1 LKIACDNF
9 TSFRAF
15 RPALPARKTNWNIVF
30 KWLTH
35 RSFGA
40 NLLAVCVLFIVLGIV
55 FFSSLRYVTRHGET
69 LTVPQ
74 VAGQKM
80 AQAEKALKA
89 MHFEV
94 IVQDSAYVDSLPPLT
109 VVRQTP
115 EAGSVVKV
123 ERTVYLTLNKIQPP
137 LTAMPDLVNYSFR
150 SAQMTLES
158 QRLQLGDTL
167 YKPDIAK
174 DAVLEQLFQG
184 KPIKAGT
191 MIPEGSRITLVL
203 GDGIGNVANP
213 VPNLVGLTYQQALD
227 LLSGNALNVGVVLT
241 SGILSDT
248 MNAFVTRQNPPKNDN
263 TGQPNYIRAG
273 ESVDL
278 WLSQTNPMDTTGGA
292 FIQ

>member
-1 LKIACDNF
+1 M
-9 TSFRAF
+9 
-15 RPALPARKTNWNIVF
+15 
-30 KWLTH
+30 
-35 RSFGA
+35 
-40 NLLAVCVLFIVLGIV
+40 VLGII

-69 LTVPQ
+69 LTVPA
-74 VAGQKM
+74 VNGATM
-80 AQAEKALKA
+80 AQAEKALHA

-184 KPIKAGT
+184 KPVKAGT
-191 MIPEGSRITLVL
+191 MIPEGSRVTLVL
-203 GDGIGNVANP
+203 GDGVGNVANP
-213 VPNLVGLTYQQALD
+213 VPNLVGLTYQQSLD
-227 LLSGNALNVGVVLT
+227 LLSGSALNVGVVLT
-241 SGILSDT
+241 TGVLSDT
-248 MNAFVTRQNPPKNDN
+248 MNAFVTKQNPAKNDN

-278 WLSQTNPMDTTGGA
+278 WLSQTNPLDSTSGA